1 MRTPLHRLIILGL
14 IGLLAQGAWS
24 DTLFTVDGQTLI
36 GSLTSVD
43 TSGDVVWK
51 SVDGK
56 TVTRP
61 ACEVDRIKLAAIP
74 ASLDASSG
82 WLVSAGRMRFPGRP
96 GTSADRKLVWEHAS
110 LGKLSFAFQDVR
122 VYLPPAPPKQ
132 QRTGPQMLE
141 ALKRFTDSV
150 RDTDM
155 AYLVNGDEIAG
166 VVESLGADSVD
177 FNCKVGK
184 IDVQTSSL
192 SGITFSGTLRK
203 YAAPAGTH
211 ARLEL
216 TDGSIVIGAV
226 KSVGDKL
233 RVATSLG
240 PKLDVPKRTVVKIR
254 FLNTKLVSLADLEPV
269 LVREIPYFGRVW
281 HWQRNRSVWGRP
293 MTIAKWKYEGGI
305 GMHARC
311 QLDYA
316 IDGKYR
322 IFLTDVGIDEE
333 VGDAGS
339 CVVAVYGDGKVLMD
353 PVQIT
358 GKMGPK
364 RLRIDV
370 SKVKRLTL
378 LADFGRGNDAGDH
391 VTWGNA
397 RLVRK

>member
-1 MRTPLHRLIILGL
+1 MRTPFHKLVILGL
-14 IGLLAQGAWS
+14 IGLLARGAWS

-43 TSGDVVWK
+43 TSGNVVWK

-56 TVTRP
+56 IVTRP
-61 ACEVDRIKLAAIP
+61 AYYVDRIKLAATP
-74 ASLDASSG
+74 APVDASSG

-96 GTSADRKLVWEHAS
+96 GTSTDSKLVWEHAS
-110 LGKLSFAFQDVR
+110 LGKFSFAFENVR
-122 VYLPPAPPKQ
+122 VYLPPALPKK

-141 ALKRFTDSV
+141 ALKRFIDSV
-150 RDTDM
+150 RDTDVV
-155 AYLVNGDEIAG
+155 YLANGDEIAG
-166 VVESLGADSVD
+166 VVESFGAASVG

-184 IDVQTSSL
+184 IDVQASSL
-192 SGITFSGTLRK
+192 LGVTFSGTLKK
-203 YAAPAGTH
+203 YVAPAGTH

-216 TDGSIVIGAV
+216 TDGSIIIGTV
-226 KSVGDKL
+226 KSAGDKL
-233 RVATSLG
+233 RVTTSLG
-240 PKLDVPKRTVVKIR
+240 PKLDVPKRTVVRIR
-254 FLNTKLVSLADLEPV
+254 FLNTKLVNLADLEPV
-269 LVREIPYFGRVW
+269 LVRETPYFDRVW
-281 HWQRNRSVWGRP
+281 PWQRNRSVWGRP

-339 CVVAVYGDGKVLMD
+339 CVVAVYGDGKVLMA

-364 RLRIDV
+364 KLRIDV

-378 LADFGRGNDAGDH
+378 LADFGSGNDAGDH
-391 VTWGNA
+391 VNWGNA